1 MRYRYADAHCD
12 TAYEMLQKGCELDDN
27 PLHISLSQAGVF
39 ESYIQVFAAWTNDE
53 LTGAARADA
62 FFDIAEN
69 FRRQVSRNSDRI
81 ALCLNGEDIARALSQ
96 GKIAAIFAIEG
107 GGALN
112 SDLSAIRRVFDA
124 GVRMLTLTWNGQN
137 ELGFG
142 QPEEG
147 GLTDFGKKALRLM
160 EDAGILA
167 DVSHLSERGFW
178 DVCELARRPFLASHS
193 NLKSVCQHPRNI
205 TDEQFKALVEAGGVC
220 GINLCPLFLTGSSC
234 ADFESVERHIYR
246 FLELGGEKSVVMGAD
261 FDGVTEL
268 PDGVSGLSSIPA
280 LMEYLAGRG
289 YPQALV
295 DAIFFGNLK
304 DFLLRT
310 LTKS

>member
-12 TAYEMLQKGCELDDN
+12 TAYEMAQKGCGLDVN
-27 PLHISLSQAGVF
+27 ALHISLSQAEVF
-39 ESYIQVFAAWTNDE
+39 ESYIQVFAAWTSDK
-53 LTGAARADA
+53 LTGATRTDA

-69 FRRQVSRNSDRI
+69 FRRQVDSNSDRI
-81 ALCLNGEDIARALSQ
+81 ALCLDGEDISRTLSE
-96 GKIAAIFAIEG
+96 GKIAAVLAIEG

-112 SDLSAIRRVFDA
+112 GELSAVQRVFDA

-147 GLTDFGKKALRLM
+147 GLTPFGKDVLRLM
-160 EDAGILA
+160 EEVGILA

-178 DVCELARRPFLASHS
+178 DVYEHARRPFLASHS

-205 TDEQFKALVEAGGVC
+205 TDEQFKAIVEVGGVC

-234 ADFESVERHIYR
+234 ADFESVERHLYR

-261 FDGVTEL
+261 FDGITEL

-280 LMEYLAGRG
+280 LMEYFAGRG
-289 YPQALV
+289 YTQDII
-295 DAIFFGNLK
+295 DAVFFGNLK

>member
-12 TAYEMLQKGCELDDN
+12 TAYEMLHRGCALDDN
-27 PLHISLSQAGVF
+27 PLHISLSQAGAF
-39 ESYIQVFAAWTNDE
+39 ESYIQVFAAWTDDR
-53 LTGAARADA
+53 LTGDARADE
-62 FFDIAEN
+62 FFRIADN
-69 FRRQVSRNSDRI
+69 FRGNIEQNSGRI
-81 ALCLNGEDIARALSQ
+81 TLCLDGEDIVRALSQ
-96 GKIAAIFAIEG
+96 RKIAAVLAIEG

-112 SDLSAIRRVFDA
+112 GDLSAIRRVFDA
-124 GVRMLTLTWNGQN
+124 GVRMLTLTWNGEN

-142 QPEEG
+142 QPDKG
-147 GLTDFGKKALRLM
+147 GLTDFGKEALRLM
-160 EDAGILA
+160 EDTGILA

-193 NLKSVCQHPRNI
+193 NLKALCPHPRNL
-205 TDEQFKALVEAGGVC
+205 TDDQFKAILRAGGVC
-220 GINLCPLFLTGSSC
+220 GVNLCPIFLAEDGN
-234 ADFESVERHIYR
+234 ADFESVERHLYR
-246 FLELGGEKSVVMGAD
+246 FLDLGGEKSVVMGAD

-268 PDGVSGLSSIPA
+268 PDGVAGLSSIPA

-289 YPQALV
+289 YAETLI
-295 DAIFFGNLK
+295 DAVFFGNLK